1 MNSGKYA
8 VEVVILAA
16 VAVVAGSVAPL
27 GGSLQFSLFLHSS
40 GSIRIGMPWLYA
52 TGNKIASV
60 YDETV
65 TLRGFN
71 LISTE
76 TRSEADYDR
85 LQSWGVTVVRLCV
98 RWDLL
103 EPQPNSYSQ
112 SYLQKVDDE
121 IALAKNHGVY
131 VILDMHQW
139 HWSTIFT
146 IHTQGPYFGDVGFGF
161 PAWLCSIYPDT
172 EDGYNLT
179 VSDFWFG
186 KGPNGTEASLSNPS
200 QQDRFIAAWKL
211 IASRYA
217 NEPAVAAY
225 DLFNE
230 PPRGT
235 LNWTQHSKILYP
247 FYSNLATEI
256 RRIDTKHILIYEPSN
271 GYATYYAQKP
281 TIPNIVFS
289 FHFYSLRDNY
299 QGDKKFLKK
308 SFDSLYEP
316 SLRWDIPLIVG
327 EVGIELSRPNL
338 EVWASDTLDLMTGY
352 GLSWLWFVYG
362 KSDASSWY
370 ILYANGAEKA
380 RLTSIIKLYLR

>member
-1 MNSGKYA
+1 MLKW
-8 VEVVILAA
+8 L
-16 VAVVAGSVAPL
+16 
-27 GGSLQFSLFLHSS
+27 
-40 GSIRIGMPWLYA
+40 SIDE
-52 TGNKIASV
+52 NKIVDSAGNNMI
-60 YDETV
+60 
-65 TLRGFN
+65 LRGFN
-71 LISTE
+71 FLTSQ
-76 TRSEADYDR
+76 TRTDEDYIR
-85 LQSWGVTVVRLCV
+85 LRSWNVTAARFQM

-103 EPQPNSYSQ
+103 EPQLGNYSESYMRTIDS
-112 SYLQKVDDE
+112 E
-121 IALAKNHGVY
+121 IALAKKYGIY
-131 VILDMHQW
+131 IILDMHHY
-139 HWSTIFT
+139 HWSKHFS
-146 IHTQGPYFGDVGFGF
+146 YANGFGF
-161 PAWLCSIYPDT
+161 PEWLVYGYPNDIEGENQS
-172 EDGYNLT
+172 ED
-179 VSDFWFG
+179 DFWFG